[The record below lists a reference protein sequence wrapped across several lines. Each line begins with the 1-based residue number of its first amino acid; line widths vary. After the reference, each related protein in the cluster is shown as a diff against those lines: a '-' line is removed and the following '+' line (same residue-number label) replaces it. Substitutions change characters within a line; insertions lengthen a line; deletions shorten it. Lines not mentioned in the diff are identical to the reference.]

1 MKFWFTLDAMS
12 VTTPASCGRE
22 CDPQTSL
29 GSEPGSLPDQLTR
42 AHPRPERRTQTVQR
56 FVVIAISVVT
66 LAIGVAACGGSSSKS
81 ASSAASP
88 ATSTSSSSTS
98 AAPAGGGASTIS
110 DAADPSG
117 ALKFAN
123 SSLTAKAGK
132 VTVKFTNASSLPHN
146 FTIASSGGSVV
157 GATPTFSGG
166 GTKTVTVT
174 LKPGTYTFY
183 CSVDGHRAAGMQGTL
198 TVK

>member
-1 MKFWFTLDAMS
+1 MK
-12 VTTPASCGRE
+12 
-22 CDPQTSL
+22 
-29 GSEPGSLPDQLTR
+29 
-42 AHPRPERRTQTVQR
+42 
-56 FVVIAISVVT
+56 
-66 LAIGVAACGGSSSKS
+66 
-81 ASSAASP
+81 
-88 ATSTSSSSTS
+88 
-98 AAPAGGGASTIS
+98 
-110 DAADPSG
+110 
-117 ALKFAN
+117 

-146 FTIASSGGSVV
+146 FTLQQGTGGAVV

-166 GTKTVTVT
+166 GTKTVSVT

>member
-1 MKFWFTLDAMS
+1 M
-12 VTTPASCGRE
+12 
-22 CDPQTSL
+22 
-29 GSEPGSLPDQLTR
+29 
-42 AHPRPERRTQTVQR
+42 QR
-56 FVVIAISVVT
+56 FVAIAISAVT

-88 ATSTSSSSTS
+88 ATSTSAPSSSTS
-98 AAPAGGGASTIS
+98 AAPAGGGGAGASTIS

-117 ALKFAN
+117 ALKFSN

-166 GTKTVTVT
+166 GTNTVTVT

-183 CSVDGHRAAGMQGTL
+183 CSVDGHRAAGMHGTL